1 MFRKIGVLKIW
12 KKSLKICFKELIL
25 NHVKASSLQL
35 YYRMNSFTCNFK
47 GFTYILMTFL
57 VFSIIFWN
65 TDLQKIS
72 YCNRKQN
79 CSIKAGFRQ
88 SAINHQKIL
97 KMFEAKMLENFL
109 WKSSAI
115 VKLQFYTNSSQKHLF

>member
-1 MFRKIGVLKIW
+1 MFRKIVFLKSGKNLWKFVLR
-12 KKSLKICFKELIL
+12 SSFLITL
-25 NHVKASSLQL
+25 RLPACNFTTEWTPLHVI
-35 YYRMNSFTCNFK
+35 FK